1 MKKLVSL
8 LLSVLMLLSC
18 LPALAEEAAPESGSI
33 LAVDAA
39 MMGLANMNAQV
50 KGGESTDRGCIG
62 LQSAAEGDG
71 FADGYLMFPVEVTT
85 AGAYEITVRYAAK
98 AKEGQTR
105 CADLIV
111 NDGERIHLPIVG
123 QADWNI
129 YVDAK
134 VTVYLPAGMNT
145 LTLKNVEGFD
155 NSTYKAIN
163 VDYLAWEFIAP
174 AADEGRILAVDAEYA
189 HLADMNP
196 QFKGGESSDK
206 GVLGLQPATRT
217 SGKFADGRI
226 VFTVVVNTAGTYE
239 LTVRYAAKAKA
250 GQTRCCDMIVND
262 GERIALPI
270 VGQADWNVYVPAT
283 VTVELQQGMNEIRL
297 TNVEGYD
304 NSTWKSINVDYLA
317 WKPVPAE
324 EPVAA
329 E

>member
-8 LLSVLMLLSC
+8 LLSAILLLSC
-18 LPALAEEAAPESGSI
+18 LPVLAEEAAPESGSI
-33 LAVDAA
+33 LAVEAA
-39 MMGLANMNAQV
+39 YMGLSNMSAQF
-50 KGGESTDRGCIG
+50 KGGESSDKGCLG
-62 LQSAAEGDG
+62 LQPAAEGDG
-71 FADGYLMFPVEVTT
+71 FADGYIMFPVEVTT

-98 AKEGQTR
+98 AKDGQTR

-123 QADWNI
+123 QADWNV
-129 YVDAK
+129 YADAK
-134 VTVYLPAGMNT
+134 VTVYLAAGMNT

-155 NSTYKAIN
+155 NSTWKAIN
-163 VDYLAWEFIAP
+163 VDFLAWEFIAP

-189 HLADMNP
+189 HLNDMNP

-206 GVLGLQPATRT
+206 GVLGLQPTTRAN
-217 SGKFADGRI
+217 GKFAESRI
-226 VFTVVVNTAGTYE
+226 LFTVVVSTAGTYE
-239 LTVRYAAKAKA
+239 ITVRYAAKAKE
-250 GQTRCCDMIVND
+250 GQIRCCDMIVND
-262 GERIALPI
+262 GERIHLPI
-270 VGQADWNVYVPAT
+270 VGQVDWDVYMPAT
-283 VTVELQQGMNEIRL
+283 VTVELQQGLNEIKL

-304 NSTWKSINVDYLA
+304 NSTYKSINVDYLA

>member
-1 MKKLVSL
+1 MKKLVCL
-8 LLSVLMLLSC
+8 LLSLMLLC
-18 LPALAEEAAPESGSI
+18 ALPFAFAASENRI

-39 MMGLANMNAQV
+39 LMGLANMNPQV

-62 LQSAAEGDG
+62 LQSAAEGEG
-71 FADGYLMFPVEVTT
+71 FADGYIMFPVEAET
-85 AGAYEITVRYAAK
+85 AGLYEITVQYAAK
-98 AKEGQTR
+98 AKAGQTR

-123 QADWNI
+123 QTDWNV
-129 YVDAK
+129 YVPAK
-134 VTVYLPAGMNT
+134 VTVYLNAGSNV
-145 LTLKNVEGFD
+145 LILKNVEGFD

-163 VDYLAWEFIAP
+163 VDYLQWDLVMP
-174 AADEGRILAVDAEYA
+174 AADEGRILALDALYEN
-189 HLADMNP
+189 LNDMNA

-206 GVLGLQPATRT
+206 GVLGLQPA
-217 SGKFADGRI
+217 KDADGAFLDGHI
-226 VFTVVVNTAGTYE
+226 IFSVPVNTAGTYE

-250 GQTRCCDMIVND
+250 GQTRCADLIVGD

-270 VGQADWNVYVPAT
+270 VGQADWDVYMPAK
-283 VTVELQQGMNEIRL
+283 VTVELQAGLNTIKL

-317 WKPVPAE
+317 WKLTP
-324 EPVAA
+324 AA

>member
-1 MKKLVSL
+1 MKKLLAFALSL
-8 LLSVLMLLSC
+8 LLLALV
-18 LPALAEEAAPESGSI
+18 PAALAEDAGSI

-39 MMGLANMNAQV
+39 YMGLANMNPQV
-50 KGGESTDRGCIG
+50 KGGETSERGCIG
-62 LQSAAEGDG
+62 LQSAKDENGTFVDA
-71 FADGYLMFPVEVTT
+71 YMMFPVEVETS
-85 AGAYEITVRYAAK
+85 GLYEITVRYAAK

-123 QADWNI
+123 QSDWNI

-134 VTVYLPAGMNT
+134 VKVYLPAGSNV

-155 NSTYKAIN
+155 NSVYKAIN
-163 VDYLAWEFIAP
+163 VDSLSWALAAP
-174 AADEGRILAVDAEYA
+174 AADEGRILAVEAKFA
-189 HLADMNP
+189 HLNDMNP

-206 GVLGLQPATRT
+206 GVLGLQPSKRP
-217 SGKFADGRI
+217 SGAFADGRI
-226 VFTVVVNTAGTYE
+226 EFTVVVNTPGSYE

-250 GQTRCCDMIVND
+250 GQTRSCDMIVNE
-262 GERIALPI
+262 GERIHLPI

-283 VTVELQQGMNEIRL
+283 VVVELQQGENIVKL
-297 TNVEGYD
+297 TNVEDYD

-324 EPVAA
+324 AEAA